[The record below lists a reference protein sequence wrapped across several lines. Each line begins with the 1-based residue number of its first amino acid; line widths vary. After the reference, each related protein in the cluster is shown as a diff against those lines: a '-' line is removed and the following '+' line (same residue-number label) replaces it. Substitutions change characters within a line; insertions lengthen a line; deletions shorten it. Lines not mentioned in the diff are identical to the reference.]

1 MQSVAHDR
9 LALRRRAASLFPFPA
24 GARFETQY
32 LPRRAAMNTG
42 WAAALLLMS
51 GTVALAQDFRC
62 DQDQSIEEVRK
73 LTAAK
78 TIVSVDVFLPNVTV
92 VVDERAWQR
101 SDVPTKKAM
110 AQNVDCATGGANNR
124 MLHSIFFRSGKS
136 NAQLGEFSGN
146 ELKLP

>member
-1 MQSVAHDR
+1 MT
-9 LALRRRAASLFPFPA
+9 L
-24 GARFETQY
+24 
-32 LPRRAAMNTG
+32 G
-42 WAAALLLMS
+42 WASVLLLVS
-51 GTVALAQDFRC
+51 GTVALAEDFRC
-62 DQDQSIEEVRK
+62 DQDQSLQEVRR
-73 LTAAK
+73 LIAAK

-92 VVDERAWQR
+92 VVEDRAWQR

-124 MLHSIFFRSGKS
+124 MLHSVFFRSGKS